1 MSASSQSNSV
11 SRAFSDEVDTGSSK
25 KMRQYKKIRACC
37 SRLYRFTLQ
46 LNMIFVLS
54 MLFTLN
60 RFTLQLNML

>member
-1 MSASSQSNSV
+1 
-11 SRAFSDEVDTGSSK
+11 VDTGSSK